1 MAKHKKR
8 NWLLPQDEEPAA
20 DASGK
25 EQPAAADEE
34 PPAEA
39 DTAENTESAEPAD
52 QPADGAAEAV
62 PDLPEPAESEEAV
75 EAAEASEP
83 AEPADSAEVTETP
96 AESAETETA
105 EAAEESGIPGTT
117 AEVDRIFAGE
127 DAETPSEEAP
137 AEDAEEYDED
147 NYDDYDE
154 IEAREK
160 DRRRRRRKHR
170 RRRKGRGLSCSLVLL
185 TLIIC
190 SAVVLSVVILTVVKE
205 IYGIEKDVNER
216 NVRIPSGAT
225 TIDIAEQ
232 LQRENIISLPTMF
245 RLISRMNGMD
255 GKYIAGEHVISPSM
269 SYQAMINELC
279 KNHEEDREY
288 VRVTFREGITL
299 LDAAR
304 ILQEN
309 EVCQADAFIWAF
321 NAGGYGFNFEN
332 YLTGSSSLKFYR
344 MEGYCFPDTY
354 DFYVD
359 EDPNIVAQ
367 KIYENF
373 DSKITPA
380 YYTRM
385 QDLGMSLDEVITL
398 ASIVQAE
405 APYPEEMRKVSSV
418 FHNRLVNSAVF
429 TKLQSDPTRKYVEDV
444 IRPNQQIQNTL
455 MQEAYNTYE
464 GTGLPPGAINNPG
477 KAAIEAVLYPADT
490 NYYFFVANVDTRVTY
505 YATTNEEHEANVAKV
520 RQEQAEAAAAQDD

>member
-1 MAKHKKR
+1 
-8 NWLLPQDEEPAA
+8 
-20 DASGK
+20 
-25 EQPAAADEE
+25 
-34 PPAEA
+34 
-39 DTAENTESAEPAD
+39 
-52 QPADGAAEAV
+52 
-62 PDLPEPAESEEAV
+62 
-75 EAAEASEP
+75 
-83 AEPADSAEVTETP
+83 
-96 AESAETETA
+96 
-105 EAAEESGIPGTT
+105 
-117 AEVDRIFAGE
+117 
-127 DAETPSEEAP
+127 
-137 AEDAEEYDED
+137 
-147 NYDDYDE
+147 
-154 IEAREK
+154 
-160 DRRRRRRKHR
+160 
-170 RRRKGRGLSCSLVLL
+170 
-185 TLIIC
+185 
-190 SAVVLSVVILTVVKE
+190 
-205 IYGIEKDVNER
+205 
-216 NVRIPSGAT
+216 
-225 TIDIAEQ
+225 
-232 LQRENIISLPTMF
+232 
-245 RLISRMNGMD
+245 MNGMD
-255 GKYIAGEHVISPSM
+255 GSYIAGEHVISPSM

-354 DFYVD
+354 DFYVN

-373 DSKITPA
+373 DSKISAA

-385 QDLGMSLDEVITL
+385 QELGMSLDEVVTL

-405 APYPEEMRKVSSV
+405 APYSEEMRKVSSV
-418 FHNRLVNSAVF
+418 FHNRLLNSAVF

-505 YATTNEEHEANVAKV
+505 YATTNEEHEANIAKV
-520 RQEQAEAAAAQDD
+520 KQEQADAAAAQND